1 MVSQATTLQR
11 TQTHLQIDSERLIL
25 AILYSLVAVCL
36 GVLLTVQPLMNGVLG
51 RAVHNPLAATTVSGL
66 VTFLSAFA
74 MLTLTGRAGDFFRG
88 LAAFGAPVPWWVYL
102 AGMVGTAFV
111 FGAIQIAPV
120 IGAAAFFVC
129 VVAGQLIG
137 ATFADH
143 VGLLGLTPHPVSAG
157 KIAGLALV
165 LAGAVLVQRG

>member
-1 MVSQATTLQR
+1 M
-11 TQTHLQIDSERLIL
+11 
-25 AILYSLVAVCL
+25 AIFYSLVALCL
-36 GVLLTVQPLMNGVLG
+36 GVLLTLQPLMNGVLG

-66 VTFLSAFA
+66 VTFLSALV
-74 MLTLTGRAGDFFRG
+74 MLTVSGRAADFGRA
-88 LAAFGAPVPWWVYL
+88 LSAFGAPVPWWVYL

-111 FGAIQIAPV
+111 FGAILIAPV

-137 ATFADH
+137 ATLADH
-143 VGLLGLTPHPVSAG
+143 VGLLGLEQHPVSLT

-165 LAGAVLVQRG
+165 LAGAVLVQRS